1 MQLCIIYDMSK
12 LLRPIKMSILTIAH
26 SLIQLARSQEIK
38 ILHSSSAFRLHPRLT
53 YCTLCVEMMLSYNSI
68 HLRKKAGM
76 HRSHGGIHHLVNV
89 LVELVH
95 LGKCLILWVCAQV
108 WDIVNNVFLFYSKTN
123 LTISLP
129 KSMSGLNFNALIQSR
144 CVRVK

>member
-1 MQLCIIYDMSK
+1 MSK

-53 YCTLCVEMMLSYNSI
+53 YCNFMCWNDVIIYNSI
-68 HLRKKAGM
+68 LIFVTAGM
-76 HRSHGGIHHLVNV
+76 HWSHGEIHHLVNV

-123 LTISLP
+123 LTISLRNQWVGLI
-129 KSMSGLNFNALIQSR
+129 SMRWYSLG
-144 CVRVK
+144 VYV